1 MCLTCIHF
9 RNKNIVVQPEI
20 KKVFDLSQSLG
31 FDDLTLADFK
41 DIPGSL
47 TGNYLHTH
55 DNKILELTDKQIKEI
70 NENSVAIVLT
80 GVDTRVDVWGIQWL
94 NDYKP
99 ISF

>member
-9 RNKNIVVQPEI
+9 HNKNIVVQPEI
-20 KKVFDLSQSLG
+20 KRILDLYQSIG

-41 DIPGSL
+41 NIPGSL

-55 DNKILELTDKQIKEI
+55 DNKLIELTDKQVKEI
-70 NENSVAIVLT
+70 TENSVAIIIT
-80 GVDTRVDVWGIQWL
+80 TVDTRIDVWGIQWQS
-94 NDYKP
+94 DYVP